1 MTRSRQEFSPK
12 LIKLDTFSTQAA
24 MKRLAAK
31 GCRKFWWHTAVPE
44 IALGA
49 GAFLIGLVCLVFRN
63 EMGLTAFG
71 WALSACVSVV
81 VAFIP
86 SFMRTNFIIPSGL
99 CLIVPARAKPN
110 TVSVVFGAVLCGA
123 VGVYSSRFEQTSLLA
138 SVSVLALLLLACYAY
153 SGKIRHYILAV
164 WLLISGVVGL
174 VIANSYSASPI
185 VVIGTTLL
193 LFGLGCLVSG
203 LQAFVHLL
211 LSLVSS
217 HSEQSG
223 HVVRMMSGWYTPEEI
238 TGALAAPDPETRF
251 LAAAFL
257 CEYIEPQVLAPLIH
271 ATKDENAAVAS
282 MACTALSNIWGPDPN
297 EVLRWQIAH
306 TLSGKKRMST
316 RSLTI
321 EEFSAINHDRF
332 VIEKDSQLHEREVE
346 SVMKK
351 QVAADDELIERLID
365 LAIDGYSREEE
376 VRCVAAELLGS
387 SCSHRAYAV
396 LVQLILKSGNRN
408 IAQAASEGFRGASSG
423 AIVHIEPLLKDSRE
437 WVRVAAIHA
446 GRGIVDTLTQT
457 NTREAGIA
465 QSLLHDAVFELARH
479 KKPVTRAMSLGLL
492 AHYGDEARA
501 VIEASCKDDV
511 ALVRGEGLRALSSID
526 AKIAASYAIE
536 ALRDSRAYVR
546 SAAIDCVARLRL
558 KEAQPILAEMVHDS
572 DKRVAF
578 LAEKLLFLSRNW

>member
-44 IALGA
+44 ITVGAAAL
-49 GAFLIGLVCLVFRN
+49 LIGSIYLIFHN
-63 EMGLTAFG
+63 EIGPTALG
-71 WALSACVSVV
+71 WALSACVLAIT
-81 VAFIP
+81 AFIP
-86 SFMRTNFIIPSGL
+86 SIMRTNFIIPSGL
-99 CLIVPARAKPN
+99 CLSVPERP
-110 TVSVVFGAVLCGA
+110 TSHTLSVLFGALICGA
-123 VGVYSSRFEQTSLLA
+123 IGIYSSRFEQSSLLVIA
-138 SVSVLALLLLACYAY
+138 SVLALALLALYAF
-153 SGKIRHYILAV
+153 
-164 WLLISGVVGL
+164 SGVVRHYVLGAWLLVSAVLGL
-174 VIANSYSASPI
+174 VISNSYSASSI
-185 VVIGTTLL
+185 VAIGIALL
-193 LFGLGCLVSG
+193 LFGLGVLVAG
-203 LQAFVHLL
+203 LQAFLRLL

-217 HSEQSG
+217 HSAQSG
-223 HVVRMMSGWYTPEEI
+223 HVVRMMSGWYTPDEI
-238 TGALAAPDPETRF
+238 AEALLAPDPETRF
-251 LAAAFL
+251 LVAAFL
-257 CEYIEPQVLAPLIH
+257 CEYIEPQVLAPLIN
-271 ATKDENAAVAS
+271 ATRDGNAAVAT

-306 TLSGKKRMST
+306 TLNGKRRT
-316 RSLTI
+316 NARSLSL
-321 EEFSAINHDRF
+321 EEFSAINHDRS
-332 VIEKDSQLHEREVE
+332 VIEKDARLHEREVE

-351 QVAADDELIERLID
+351 QVAADDELLERLID
-365 LAIDGYSREEE
+365 LAIDEYQGEED

-396 LVQLILKSGNRN
+396 LVQLILKSGNRSV
-408 IAQAASEGFRGASSG
+408 AQAASEGFRGASSG

-446 GRGIVDTLTQT
+446 GRGIVDTLTET
-457 NTREAGIA
+457 NSKEAGIA
-465 QSLLHDAVFELARH
+465 QSLLHDAAFELAKH
-479 KKPVTRAMSLGLL
+479 DKPVTRAMALGLL
-492 AHYGDEARA
+492 AHYGEEARS
-501 VIEASCKDDV
+501 VIEACCKDNA
-511 ALVRGEGLRALSSID
+511 ALVRGEGLRALSFVD
-526 AKIAASYAIE
+526 AKIAASYAID